1 MMAASLWSLTVLSI
15 LASAASEAAETGAG
29 LPSTIIGLA
38 IAGAVGVV
46 AGLGGYWLW
55 SGKTGNR

>member
-1 MMAASLWSLTVLSI
+1 MMAAPLWSLMVLTI
-15 LASAASEAAETGAG
+15 LAPATGEGAETGAG
-29 LPSTIIGLA
+29 LPWTIIGLA
-38 IAGAVGVV
+38 VAGAVGVV

>member
-1 MMAASLWSLTVLSI
+1 MMAAPLWSLMVLTI
-15 LASAASEAAETGAG
+15 LAPAAAEGAETGAG
-29 LPSTIIGLA
+29 LPRTIIGLA

-46 AGLGGYWLW
+46 AGLGGYQLW

>member
-1 MMAASLWSLTVLSI
+1 MMAASLWSLTVLTI
-15 LASAASEAAETGAG
+15 LAPAAAEGAGTGAG
-29 LPSTIIGLA
+29 LPWTIIGLA

-55 SGKTGNR
+55 SNRSTGR

>member
-1 MMAASLWSLTVLSI
+1 MMAAPLWSLMVLTI
-15 LASAASEAAETGAG
+15 LAPAAAERAETGAG
-29 LPSTIIGLA
+29 LPWTIIGLA

-55 SGKTGNR
+55 SNRATDR

>member
-1 MMAASLWSLTVLSI
+1 MVLTI
-15 LASAASEAAETGAG
+15 LAPAVAERAETGAG
-29 LPSTIIGLA
+29 LPWTIIGLA

-55 SGKTGNR
+55 SNRGTDR

>member
-1 MMAASLWSLTVLSI
+1 MMAAPLWSLMVLTI
-15 LASAASEAAETGAG
+15 LAPAAAEGAETGAG
-29 LPSTIIGLA
+29 LPWTFVALA
-38 IAGAVGVV
+38 VAGAVGVV

>member
-1 MMAASLWSLTVLSI
+1 MMAAPLWSLMVLTI
-15 LASAASEAAETGAG
+15 LAPAAAEGAETGAG
-29 LPSTIIGLA
+29 LPWTFVALA

-55 SGKTGNR
+55 SGKAGNR